1 LISFWQDINRKGFSL
16 KRIGII
22 FLIPLFAWSQNLE
35 ELVSLSIQNRLVE
48 SSQNSLEAI
57 QKEYDSVQSGY
68 MPKLD
73 VGANYSTTNKETASI
88 ADKSSTAYASLN
100 YKLYDGGKKYDV
112 YKSYEASIKSNQESL
127 ESLKNQI
134 ALDVTNYYFNYL
146 TYIAAKDAK
155 QKEIEQLQS
164 QYKRLSN
171 FLAVGSTTEDE
182 LEKITSRVEIANV
195 DLHEIELNIQT
206 ILHHLEYIVGQKVV
220 IDSGSSL
227 NEVETAST
235 GDLRYDIKALEYDLE
250 ALLSNAKSEK
260 SGYLPSITLDNTY
273 SYYDKEYKNTAWDSN
288 LDEQNI
294 FSVNMN
300 WNIFSF
306 GETQNKYE
314 SKYKQYLSLKSK
326 YEYEKNRANV
336 DLQLAHKGYAI
347 SKMKLQSAQLSLKAA
362 NSTYE
367 VVKSKYE
374 NGLVDNVAFL
384 ESLSEKYSAMS
395 VVEKSKNDVEIKKA
409 QIIFHSGKD
418 LIGYIQ

>member
-1 LISFWQDINRKGFSL
+1 MKKTVL
-16 KRIGII
+16 I
-22 FLIPLFAWSQNLE
+22 FLIPLLAWSQNLE

-48 SSQNSLEAI
+48 SSQNSLESI

-68 MPKLD
+68 MPKVD
-73 VGANYSTTNKETASI
+73 VGANYSATNKETASI
-88 ADKSSTAYASLN
+88 ADKSSTTYASIN

-112 YKSYEASIKSNQESL
+112 YKSYESTIKSNKESH
-127 ESLKNQI
+127 EALKNEI
-134 ALDVTNYYFNYL
+134 ALEVTNYYFNYL
-146 TYIAAKDAK
+146 SYIAAKDAK

-164 QYKRLSN
+164 QHSRLGN

-182 LEKITSRVEIANV
+182 LEKIISRVEIANV

-206 ILHHLEYIVGQKVV
+206 ILHNLEYIVGQKVV

-227 NEVETAST
+227 QELEAATKEA
-235 GDLRYDIKALEYDLE
+235 LRYDIKALEYDLQT
-250 ALLSNAKSEK
+250 LLSNAKSEK
-260 SGYLPSITLDNTY
+260 SGYLPTVTLDNTY
-273 SYYDKEYKNTAWDSN
+273 SYYDKEFKNSTYNTN

-294 FSVNMN
+294 FSVNLK

-336 DLQLAHKGYAI
+336 DLQLALKAYDI
-347 SKMKLQSAQLSLKAA
+347 SKMKLQSAQLGLKAA
-362 NSTYE
+362 NSTFE
-367 VVKSKYE
+367 LVKSQYE

-384 ESLSEKYSAMS
+384 ESLSEKYSALS
-395 VVEKSKNDVEIKKA
+395 VLEKSKNDLEIKKA
-409 QIIFHSGKD
+409 QIIFHSGNN

>member
-1 LISFWQDINRKGFSL
+1 MKKTVL
-16 KRIGII
+16 I
-22 FLIPLFAWSQNLE
+22 FLIPLLAWSQNLE

-48 SSQNSLEAI
+48 SSQNSLESI

-68 MPKLD
+68 MPKVD

-88 ADKSSTAYASLN
+88 ADKSSTTYASIN

-112 YKSYEASIKSNQESL
+112 YKSYESTIKSNKESH
-127 ESLKNQI
+127 EALKNEI

-146 TYIAAKDAK
+146 SYIAAKDAK

-164 QYKRLSN
+164 QHSRLGN

-182 LEKITSRVEIANV
+182 LEKIISRVEIANV

-206 ILHHLEYIVGQKVV
+206 ILHNLEYIVGQKVV

-227 NEVETAST
+227 QELEAATKEA
-235 GDLRYDIKALEYDLE
+235 LRYDIKALEYDLQT
-250 ALLSNAKSEK
+250 LLSNAKSEK
-260 SGYLPSITLDNTY
+260 SGYLPTVTLDNTY
-273 SYYDKEYKNTAWDSN
+273 SYYDKEFKNSTFNTN

-294 FSVNMN
+294 FSVNLK

-336 DLQLAHKGYAI
+336 DLQLALKAYDI
-347 SKMKLQSAQLSLKAA
+347 SKMKLQSAQLGLKAA
-362 NSTYE
+362 NSTFE
-367 VVKSKYE
+367 LVKSQYE

-384 ESLSEKYSAMS
+384 ESLSEKYSALS
-395 VVEKSKNDVEIKKA
+395 VLEKSKNDLEIKKA
-409 QIIFHSGKD
+409 YIIFHSGNN

>member
-1 LISFWQDINRKGFSL
+1 M
-16 KRIGII
+16 
-22 FLIPLFAWSQNLE
+22 PLFVWSQNLE

-73 VGANYSTTNKETASI
+73 VGANYSTTNKETASV
-88 ADKSSTAYASLN
+88 ADKSSTAYASIN
-100 YKLYDGGKKYDV
+100 YKLYDGGKKYDL
-112 YKSYEASIKSNQESL
+112 YRSYESTIKSTQESH
-127 ESLKNQI
+127 ESLKNEI

-146 TYIAAKDAK
+146 SYIAAKDAK

-182 LEKITSRVEIANV
+182 LEKIVSRVEIANV

-206 ILHHLEYIVGQKVV
+206 ILHNLEYIVGEKVN
-220 IDSGSSL
+220 IEAGSFL
-227 NEVETAST
+227 NEVESLSLET
-235 GDLRYDIKALEYDLE
+235 LRYDIKALEYDLQT
-250 ALLSNAKSEK
+250 LLSNAKSEK
-260 SGYLPSITLDNTY
+260 SAYLPTITLDNTY
-273 SYYDKEYKNTAWDSN
+273 SYYDQEYNNRAWESN
-288 LDEQNI
+288 LNEQNI

-326 YEYEKNRANV
+326 YEYEKNKANV
-336 DLQLAHKGYAI
+336 DLKLAIKGYAI
-347 SKMKLQSAQLSLKAA
+347 STMKLQSAQLSLKAA
-362 NSTYE
+362 NSTFE

-384 ESLSEKYSAMS
+384 ESLSEKFDAMS
-395 VVEKSKNDVEIKKA
+395 VVEKSRNDVEIKKA

>member
-1 LISFWQDINRKGFSL
+1 MKKSIL
-16 KRIGII
+16 I
-22 FLIPLFAWSQNLE
+22 FLIPLFAWSQTLE
-35 ELVSLSIQNRLVE
+35 ELVSLSIENRLVE
-48 SSQNSLEAI
+48 SSRNSLEAI

-68 MPKLD
+68 LPKLD

-88 ADKSSTAYASLN
+88 ADKSSTAYASIN

-112 YKSYEASIKSNQESL
+112 YKSYESSIKSNQESL
-127 ESLKNQI
+127 EALKNQI

-146 TYIAAKDAK
+146 SYLAAKDAK
-155 QKEIEQLQS
+155 EKEIEQLQS

-171 FLAVGSTTEDE
+171 FLAVGSATEDE
-182 LEKITSRVEIANV
+182 LEKIVSRVESSNV

-227 NEVETAST
+227 NELKSVST
-235 GDLRYDIKALEYDLE
+235 EALRYDIKALEYDLE
-250 ALLSNAKSEK
+250 TLLSNARSEK
-260 SGYLPSITLDNTY
+260 SGYLPTVTLDNTY
-273 SYYDKEYKNTAWDSN
+273 SYYDKDFKNSAFNSN

-294 FSVNMN
+294 FSVNMK

-314 SKYKQYLSLKSK
+314 SKYKEYLSMKSK

-336 DLQLAHKGYAI
+336 DLQLANKAYEIA
-347 SKMKLQSAQLSLKAA
+347 KMKLQSAQLGLKAA

-384 ESLSEKYSAMS
+384 ESLSEKYSALS
-395 VVEKSKNDVEIKKA
+395 TLEKSKNDIEIKKA

>member
-1 LISFWQDINRKGFSL
+1 MKKTVL
-16 KRIGII
+16 I
-22 FLIPLFAWSQNLE
+22 FLIPLLAWSQNLE

-48 SSQNSLEAI
+48 SSQNSLESI

-68 MPKLD
+68 MPKVD

-88 ADKSSTAYASLN
+88 ADKSSTTYASIN

-112 YKSYEASIKSNQESL
+112 YKSYESTIKSNKESH
-127 ESLKNQI
+127 EALKNEI
-134 ALDVTNYYFNYL
+134 ALEVTNYYFNYL
-146 TYIAAKDAK
+146 SYIAAKDAK

-164 QYKRLSN
+164 QHSRLGN

-182 LEKITSRVEIANV
+182 LEKIISRVEIANV

-206 ILHHLEYIVGQKVV
+206 ILHNLEYIVGQKVV

-227 NEVETAST
+227 QELEAATKEA
-235 GDLRYDIKALEYDLE
+235 LRYDIKALEYDLQT
-250 ALLSNAKSEK
+250 LLSNAKSEK
-260 SGYLPSITLDNTY
+260 SGYLPTVTLDNTY
-273 SYYDKEYKNTAWDSN
+273 SYYDKEFKNSTFNTN

-294 FSVNMN
+294 FSVNLK

-336 DLQLAHKGYAI
+336 DLQLALKAYDI
-347 SKMKLQSAQLSLKAA
+347 SKMKLQSAQLGLKAA
-362 NSTYE
+362 NSTFE
-367 VVKSKYE
+367 LVKSQYE

-384 ESLSEKYSAMS
+384 ESLSEKYSALS
-395 VVEKSKNDVEIKKA
+395 VLEKSKNDLEIKKA
-409 QIIFHSGKD
+409 YIIFHSGNN

>member
-1 LISFWQDINRKGFSL
+1 L
-16 KRIGII
+16 KKIVFI
-22 FLIPLFAWSQNLE
+22 FLIPLFAWSQTLE

-48 SSQNSLEAI
+48 ASQNSLESI
-57 QKEYDSVQSGY
+57 QKEYESVQSGY
-68 MPKLD
+68 LPKLD
-73 VGANYSTTNKETASI
+73 VGANYATTNKETASV
-88 ADKSSTAYASLN
+88 ADKSSTAYASVN

-112 YKSYEASIKSNQESL
+112 YKSYESTIKSGQESL

-164 QYKRLSN
+164 QHSRLSN

-182 LEKITSRVEIANV
+182 LEKIISRVEIARV

-227 NEVETAST
+227 NALETTPNEA
-235 GDLRYDIKALEYDLE
+235 LRYDIKALEYSLE
-250 ALLSNAKSEK
+250 TLLSNAKSEK
-260 SGYLPSITLDNTY
+260 SGYLPTVTLDNTY
-273 SYYDKEYKNTAWDSN
+273 SYYDKDFKNSAFNSNLSN

-294 FSVNMN
+294 FSVNMK

-314 SKYKQYLSLKSK
+314 SKYKEYLSMKSK

-336 DLQLAHKGYAI
+336 DLQLANKAYEIA
-347 SKMKLQSAQLSLKAA
+347 KMKLQSAQLGLKAA

-384 ESLSEKYSAMS
+384 ESLSEKYSALS
-395 VVEKSKNDVEIKKA
+395 TLEKSKNEIEIKKA

>member
-1 LISFWQDINRKGFSL
+1 MVSFQQDIKEITL
-16 KRIGII
+16 KKLMII
-22 FLIPLFAWSQNLE
+22 FLMPLFAWSQTLE

-48 SSQNSLEAI
+48 SSQNSLESI
-57 QKEYDSVQSGY
+57 QKEYESVKSGY
-68 MPKLD
+68 LPKLD
-73 VGANYSTTNKETASI
+73 VGASYSTTNKETASI
-88 ADKSSTAYASLN
+88 ADKSTTAYASLN

-112 YKSYEASIKSNQESL
+112 YKSYESTIKSNQESH
-127 ESLKNQI
+127 EALKNEI

-146 TYIAAKDAK
+146 SYIAAKDAK

-164 QYKRLSN
+164 QYKRLRN

-182 LEKITSRVEIANV
+182 LEKIVSRVEIANV

-206 ILHHLEYIVGQKVV
+206 ILHNLEYIVGEKVN
-220 IDSGSSL
+220 IEAGSFL
-227 NEVETAST
+227 KEVESLSWET
-235 GDLRYDIKALEYDLE
+235 LRYDIKALEYDLQT
-250 ALLSNAKSEK
+250 LLSDAKSER

-273 SYYDKEYKNTAWDSN
+273 SYYDKEYKNTAWNSN

-326 YEYEKNRANV
+326 YEYEKNKANV
-336 DLQLAHKGYAI
+336 DLKLALKGYEI
-347 SKMKLQSAQLSLKAA
+347 SKLKLQSAQLSLKAA
-362 NSTYE
+362 NSTFE

-384 ESLSEKYSAMS
+384 ESLSEKFNAMS
-395 VVEKSKNDVEIKKA
+395 VVEKAKNDVEIKKA
-409 QIIFHSGKD
+409 QIIFHSGKE

>member
-1 LISFWQDINRKGFSL
+1 M
-16 KRIGII
+16 
-22 FLIPLFAWSQNLE
+22 PLFLWSQNLE

-48 SSQNSLEAI
+48 SSQNSLESI
-57 QKEYDSVQSGY
+57 QKEYESVQSGY
-68 MPKLD
+68 LPKLD

-88 ADKSSTAYASLN
+88 ADKSTTAYASLN

-112 YKSYEASIKSNQESL
+112 YRSYESSIKSNQESH
-127 ESLKNQI
+127 EALKNEI

-146 TYIAAKDAK
+146 TYIAAKEAK

-182 LEKITSRVEIANV
+182 LEKIVSRVEIANV

-206 ILHHLEYIVGQKVV
+206 ILHNLEYIVGEKVN
-220 IDSGSSL
+220 IEAGSFLNDVESL
-227 NEVETAST
+227 TSDT
-235 GDLRYDIKALEYDLE
+235 LRYDIKALEYDMQT
-250 ALLSNAKSEK
+250 LLSNAQSEK
-260 SGYLPSITLDNTY
+260 SGYLPTITLDNTY
-273 SYYDKEYKNTAWDSN
+273 SYYDKQFNNPTWDSN

-294 FSVNMN
+294 FSVNLN

-306 GETQNKYE
+306 GETYHKYQ

-326 YEYEKNRANV
+326 FEYEKNRANV
-336 DLQLAHKGYAI
+336 DLQLALKGYNIA
-347 SKMKLQSAQLSLKAA
+347 KLKLQSAQLSLKAA
-362 NSTYE
+362 SSTFE

-384 ESLSEKYSAMS
+384 ESLSEKSNAMS
-395 VVEKSKNDVEIKKA
+395 VVEKSKNDIEIKKA
-409 QIIFHSGKD
+409 QIIFHSGKE
-418 LIGYIQ
+418 LIGYIE

>member
-1 LISFWQDINRKGFSL
+1 M
-16 KRIGII
+16 
-22 FLIPLFAWSQNLE
+22 PLFLWSQNLE

-48 SSQNSLEAI
+48 SSQNSLESI
-57 QKEYDSVQSGY
+57 QKEYESVQSGY
-68 MPKLD
+68 LPKLD
-73 VGANYSTTNKETASI
+73 VGANYSTTNKETASV
-88 ADKSSTAYASLN
+88 ADKSSTAYASIN

-112 YKSYEASIKSNQESL
+112 YKSYESTIKSNQESH
-127 ESLKNQI
+127 EALKNEI
-134 ALDVTNYYFNYL
+134 ALNVTNYYFNYL
-146 TYIAAKDAK
+146 SYIAAKDAK

-164 QYKRLSN
+164 QHSRLGN

-182 LEKITSRVEIANV
+182 LEKIISRVEIANV

-206 ILHHLEYIVGQKVV
+206 ILHNLEYIVGQKVV

-227 NEVETAST
+227 QELEAATKEA
-235 GDLRYDIKALEYDLE
+235 LRYDIKALEYDLQT
-250 ALLSNAKSEK
+250 LLSNAKSEK
-260 SGYLPSITLDNTY
+260 SGYLPTVTLDNTY
-273 SYYDKEYKNTAWDSN
+273 SYYDKEFKNSTFNTN

-294 FSVNMN
+294 FSVNLK

-336 DLQLAHKGYAI
+336 DLQLALKAYDI
-347 SKMKLQSAQLSLKAA
+347 SKMKLQSAQLGLKAA
-362 NSTYE
+362 NSTFE
-367 VVKSKYE
+367 LVKSQYE

-384 ESLSEKYSAMS
+384 ESLSEKYSALS
-395 VVEKSKNDVEIKKA
+395 VLEKSKNDLEIKKA
-409 QIIFHSGKD
+409 YIIFHSGNN

>member
-1 LISFWQDINRKGFSL
+1 MKKTVL
-16 KRIGII
+16 I
-22 FLIPLFAWSQNLE
+22 FLIPLLAWSQNLE

-48 SSQNSLEAI
+48 SSQNSLESI

-68 MPKLD
+68 MPKVD

-88 ADKSSTAYASLN
+88 ADKSSTTYASIN

-112 YKSYEASIKSNQESL
+112 YKSYESTIKSNKESH
-127 ESLKNQI
+127 EALKNEI
-134 ALDVTNYYFNYL
+134 ALEVTNYYFNYL
-146 TYIAAKDAK
+146 SYIAAKDAK

-164 QYKRLSN
+164 QHSRLGN

-182 LEKITSRVEIANV
+182 LEKIISRVEIANV

-206 ILHHLEYIVGQKVV
+206 ILHNLEYIVGQKVV

-227 NEVETAST
+227 QELEAATKEA
-235 GDLRYDIKALEYDLE
+235 LRYDIKALEYDLQT
-250 ALLSNAKSEK
+250 LLSNAKSEK
-260 SGYLPSITLDNTY
+260 SGYLPTVTLDNTY
-273 SYYDKEYKNTAWDSN
+273 SYYDKEFKNSTFNTN

-294 FSVNMN
+294 FSVNLK

-336 DLQLAHKGYAI
+336 DLQLALKAYDI
-347 SKMKLQSAQLSLKAA
+347 SKMKLQSAQLGLKAA
-362 NSTYE
+362 NSTFE
-367 VVKSKYE
+367 LVKSQYE

-384 ESLSEKYSAMS
+384 ESLSEKYSALS
-395 VVEKSKNDVEIKKA
+395 VLEKSKNDLEIKKA
-409 QIIFHSGKD
+409 YIIFHSGKD

>member
-1 LISFWQDINRKGFSL
+1 MKKSIL
-16 KRIGII
+16 I
-22 FLIPLFAWSQNLE
+22 FLIPLFAWSQTLE
-35 ELVSLSIQNRLVE
+35 ELVNLSIENRLVE
-48 SSQNSLEAI
+48 SSRNSLEAI

-68 MPKLD
+68 LPKLD

-88 ADKSSTAYASLN
+88 ADKSSTAYASIN

-112 YKSYEASIKSNQESL
+112 YKSYESSIKSNQESL
-127 ESLKNQI
+127 EALKNQI
-134 ALDVTNYYFNYL
+134 ALEVTNYYFNYL
-146 TYIAAKDAK
+146 SYLAAKDAK

-171 FLAVGSTTEDE
+171 FLAVGSATEDE
-182 LEKITSRVEIANV
+182 LEKIVSRVESSNV

-227 NEVETAST
+227 NELKSVST
-235 GDLRYDIKALEYDLE
+235 GALRYEIKALEYDLE
-250 ALLSNAKSEK
+250 TLLSNARSEK
-260 SGYLPSITLDNTY
+260 SGYLPTVTLDNTY
-273 SYYDKEYKNTAWDSN
+273 SYYDKDFKNSAFNSN

-294 FSVNMN
+294 FSVNMK

-314 SKYKQYLSLKSK
+314 SKYKHYLSLKSK

-336 DLQLAHKGYAI
+336 DLQLANKAYEIA
-347 SKMKLQSAQLSLKAA
+347 KMKLQSAQLGLKAA

-384 ESLSEKYSAMS
+384 ESLSEKYSALS
-395 VVEKSKNDVEIKKA
+395 LFEKAKNDLEIKKA
-409 QIIFHSGKD
+409 NVIFHSGNN

>member
-1 LISFWQDINRKGFSL
+1 MKKICS
-16 KRIGII
+16 I
-22 FLIPLFAWSQNLE
+22 FLMPLFLWSQNLE

-48 SSQNSLEAI
+48 SSQNSLESI
-57 QKEYDSVQSGY
+57 QKEYESVQSGY
-68 MPKLD
+68 LPKLD
-73 VGANYSTTNKETASI
+73 VGANYSTTNKETASV
-88 ADKSSTAYASLN
+88 ADKSSTAYASIN

-112 YKSYEASIKSNQESL
+112 YKSYESTIKSNQESH
-127 ESLKNQI
+127 EALKNEI
-134 ALDVTNYYFNYL
+134 ALNVTNYYFNYL
-146 TYIAAKDAK
+146 SYIAAKDAK

-164 QYKRLSN
+164 QHSRLGN

-182 LEKITSRVEIANV
+182 LEKIISRVEIANV

-206 ILHHLEYIVGQKVV
+206 ILHNLEYIVGQKVV

-227 NEVETAST
+227 QELEAATKEA
-235 GDLRYDIKALEYDLE
+235 LRYDIKALEYDLQT
-250 ALLSNAKSEK
+250 LLSNAKSEK
-260 SGYLPSITLDNTY
+260 SGYLPTVTLDNTY
-273 SYYDKEYKNTAWDSN
+273 SYYDKEFKNSTFNTN

-294 FSVNMN
+294 FSVNLK

-336 DLQLAHKGYAI
+336 DLQLALKAYDI
-347 SKMKLQSAQLSLKAA
+347 SKMKLQSAQLGLKAA
-362 NSTYE
+362 NSTFE
-367 VVKSKYE
+367 LVKSQYE

-384 ESLSEKYSAMS
+384 ESLSEKYSALS
-395 VVEKSKNDVEIKKA
+395 VLEKSKNDLEIKKA
-409 QIIFHSGKD
+409 YIIFHSGNN